1 MKYIKIFLLT
11 IVFISIQNIS
21 FSKEIYFV
29 DLKRVLNESKA
40 GKKAKAFL
48 KKKFDSENKKFE
60 KEGQAIKKAESDL
73 ISKKKVISA
82 EEYKTSLNSL
92 RERNI
97 SYQKKQRTASN
108 EWVNKKNEARNKL
121 LEALTPIMK
130 KYMEDNNVEI
140 IVDKKYILLANSDF
154 EITDK
159 ILKILDN
166 ELKSIDLN

>member
-1 MKYIKIFLLT
+1 MKYIKIILLI
-11 IVFISIQNIS
+11 IVFINIHKVS

-40 GKKAKAFL
+40 GKKAQSFL
-48 KKKFDSENKKFE
+48 KKKFDTENKKFE
-60 KEGQAIKKAESDL
+60 KEGQAI
-73 ISKKKVISA
+73 KKKVISA

-159 ILKILDN
+159 ILKILDD